1 MAEYPHINFDKEN
14 EDRLKYIDAISTQA
28 PAGRRI
34 LKECLDIAELLINK
48 NKSYGSS
55 YSNPINIFSKS
66 DPKEQLYIRID
77 DKLNRIKNAQG
88 FAGDNDIDDLIG
100 YLVLLKIAK
109 SKSS

>member
-55 YSNPINIFSKS
+55 YSNPINIFSKA

-77 DKLNRIKNAQG
+77 DKLNRIKKGNEYASE
-88 FAGDNDIDDLIG
+88 DTILDLIG
-100 YLVLLKIAK
+100 YLVLLRTLDER
-109 SKSS
+109 

>member
-1 MAEYPHINFDKEN
+1 MAEYPHINFDKEY

-55 YSNPINIFSKS
+55 YSSPINIFSKAN
-66 DPKEQLYIRID
+66 PKEQLYIRID
-77 DKLNRIKNAQG
+77 DKLNRIKKGNEYATE
-88 FAGDNDIDDLIG
+88 DTILDLIG
-100 YLVLLKIAK
+100 YLVLLRTLDER
-109 SKSS
+109 

>member
-14 EDRLKYIDAISTQA
+14 EDRLKYIDALSTQA

-34 LKECLDIAELLINK
+34 LNECLNIAELLINK

-55 YSNPINIFSKS
+55 YSHPINIFSKA

-77 DKLNRIKNAQG
+77 DKLNRIKKGNEYA
-88 FAGDNDIDDLIG
+88 AEDTILDLVG
-100 YLVLLKIAK
+100 YLVLLRTLK
-109 SKSS
+109 